1 MSIKNV
7 KPTAKSGFTQGY
19 YNPVN
24 PFKYVGPLPIIYR
37 SSWERKVMIFCDT
50 NENVIKWSSE
60 PIQIKYYNIL
70 DQKFHKY
77 HPDYFIQIK
86 RGEEIVNY
94 LVEVKP
100 KAQLKKP
107 AEPKKKTQKAL
118 ENYQWAYKTYVTNM
132 CKIDALKKFASTN
145 NYKVLLLTED
155 SKLL

>member
-1 MSIKNV
+1 
-7 KPTAKSGFTQGY
+7 
-19 YNPVN
+19 
-24 PFKYVGPLPIIYR
+24 
-37 SSWERKVMIFCDT
+37 MIFCDT
-50 NENVIKWSSE
+50 NERVTKWSSE
-60 PIQIKYYNIL
+60 PISIKYFNVL
-70 DQKFHKY
+70 DNKLHNY

-86 RGEEIVNY
+86 RADELVNY

-107 AEPKKKTQKAL
+107 TEPKKKTKKAL

-132 CKIDALKKFASTN
+132 CKIDALKKYAEGN